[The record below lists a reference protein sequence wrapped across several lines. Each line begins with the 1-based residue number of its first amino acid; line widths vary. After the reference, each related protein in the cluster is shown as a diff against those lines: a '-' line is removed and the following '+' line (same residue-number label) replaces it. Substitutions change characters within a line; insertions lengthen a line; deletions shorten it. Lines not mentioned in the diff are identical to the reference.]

1 MYSLKIEVMNEK
13 EALEIISKENLSI
26 NWFGEHAQKPF
37 EMVIRLSEARGYQV
51 YGTDE
56 RANLWGVI
64 KEFTSLEYA
73 LDNLIYKARF

>member
-37 EMVIRLSEARGYQV
+37 EMVIRLSEAGGYQV

-64 KEFTSLEYA
+64 KEFTSLEYT